1 MNINTKAI
9 SVLALLA
16 LTACGGGQNEA
27 YVWTPAGDRIRTEWA
42 ETINPSSVL
51 QEYPR
56 PQMVRSDWKNLNGLW
71 DYAII
76 PGDADPQGTA
86 CLTEASQGKILV
98 PFCVESAL
106 SGVGRF
112 PSPDSLLL
120 YRTEFKLPK
129 WNAEKVLLHFG
140 AVDQEADIYV
150 NGKYAGGHQG
160 GYDPFS
166 IDVTEYLKSG
176 KNTLAVRVSDP
187 TDSQNRPRGK
197 QVLNPSGIWYTPV
210 TGIWQTVWMEPV
222 PQSYISDYYCVANI
236 EQGTLTVYA
245 NVAGT
250 GSVTAELMEGSA
262 DFTSG
267 SEGNVLT
274 SVSAEA
280 GSPIVLTVPQAQL
293 WSPDSPYLYGLK
305 LSLSQDGKVIDTV
318 LGYAAMREISAVT
331 TKDGHKRM
339 ALNGTPLFQYGP
351 LDQGWWPDGLYTAPS
366 DEALL
371 YDIQKTKDFG
381 FNMIRKHIKVEPA
394 RWYYHCDRLG
404 MMVWQDM
411 PSVTDNRTNT
421 WETKTYGGTDSQLT
435 AEEKDNYRREWK
447 NIMGSLRTFP
457 SIVVWVPFNEAW
469 GQFDTEEI
477 AEYTAGI
484 DDTRLINPASGGN
497 FRLCGDI
504 LDLHH
509 YPEPAMV
516 LYNKDY
522 INVLGEYGGI
532 GLVVDGHI
540 WQPDRNWGYVR
551 YQSGEEVLK
560 VYGEYAEMLKGLIAK
575 GFAAAVYTQTTD
587 VEIEV
592 NGLMT
597 YDRKVKIDENGI
609 RDINRSVIESMP
621 TE

>member
-1 MNINTKAI
+1 MN
-9 SVLALLA
+9 
-16 LTACGGGQNEA
+16 GQ
-27 YVWTPAGDRIRTEWA
+27 
-42 ETINPSSVL
+42 
-51 QEYPR
+51 
-56 PQMVRSDWKNLNGLW
+56 
-71 DYAII
+71 
-76 PGDADPQGTA
+76 
-86 CLTEASQGKILV
+86 
-98 PFCVESAL
+98 
-106 SGVGRF
+106 
-112 PSPDSLLL
+112 
-120 YRTEFKLPK
+120 
-129 WNAEKVLLHFG
+129 
-140 AVDQEADIYV
+140 
-150 NGKYAGGHQG
+150 YAGGHQG

-176 KNTLAVRVSDP
+176 RNELAVRVSDP
-187 TDSQNRPRGK
+187 TDSANRPRGK
-197 QVLNPSGIWYTPV
+197 QVLNPDGIWYTPV

-222 PQSYISDYYCVANI
+222 PENHIIDYHCIANI

-245 NVAGT
+245 DVAGT
-250 GSVTAELMEGSA
+250 GAVTAELMEGSV

-274 SVSAEA
+274 SVSEEA
-280 GSPIVLTVPQAQL
+280 GTPIVLTVPQAQL
-293 WSPDSPYLYGLK
+293 WSPDSPYLYGLRLT
-305 LSLSQDGKVIDTV
+305 LSENGKTVDTV
-318 LGYAAMREISAVT
+318 LGYAAMREISVMRT
-331 TKDGHKRM
+331 GDGHKRM
-339 ALNGTPLFQYGP
+339 ALNGKPLFQYGP

-366 DEALL
+366 DEALA

-411 PSVTDNRTNT
+411 PSITDSRSNV
-421 WETKTYGGTDSQLT
+421 WETQKYGGTDSQLT
-435 AEEKDNYRREWK
+435 DDEKTNYRREWK
-447 NIMGSLRTFP
+447 NIMESLRTFP

-477 AEYTAGI
+477 TAYTEVI
-484 DDTRLINPASGGN
+484 DDSRLINPASGGN

-509 YPEPAMV
+509 YSEPAMV

-522 INVLGEYGGI
+522 VNVLGEYGGI

-551 YQSGEEVLK
+551 YQNGEEVLK
-560 VYGEYAEMLKGLIAK
+560 VYGDYAEMLKGLIAK
-575 GFAAAVYTQTTD
+575 GFSAAVYTQTTD

-597 YDRKVKIDENGI
+597 YDRKVKVDEAGI
-609 RDINRSVIESMP
+609 RAINRSVIESMP
-621 TE
+621 AE

>member
-1 MNINTKAI
+1 MKSSTKAI
-9 SVLALLA
+9 LLLLG
-16 LTACGGGQNEA
+16 LTACNGQKDA
-27 YVWTPAGDRIRTEWA
+27 YVWTPAGDRIMTEWA
-42 ETINPSSVL
+42 ETIDPAAVL

-56 PQMVRSDWKNLNGLW
+56 PQMVRSEWKNLNGLW

-76 PGDADPQGTA
+76 SSDGDPQGTA
-86 CLTEASQGKILV
+86 CLTEASQGRILV

-129 WNAEKVLLHFG
+129 WKGDRVLLNFG
-140 AVDQEADIYV
+140 AVDQIAEIYV
-150 NGKYAGGHQG
+150 NGQYAGGHQG

-176 KNTLAVRVSDP
+176 RNELAIRVEDP

-197 QVLNPSGIWYTPV
+197 QVLEPGGIWYTPV

-222 PQSYISDYYCVANI
+222 PENHITGYHCVADI
-236 EQGTLTVYA
+236 EQGTLTVFA
-245 NVAGT
+245 DIAGT
-250 GSVTAELMEGSA
+250 GTVTAELMEGST

-280 GSPIVLTVPQAQL
+280 GAPIVLTVPQAQL
-293 WSPDSPYLYGLK
+293 WSPDSPYLYGLRLT
-305 LSLSQDGKVIDTV
+305 LSENGETVDSV
-318 LGYAAMREISAVT
+318 LGYAAMREISAVRT
-331 TKDGHKRM
+331 RDGHKRL
-339 ALNGTPLFQYGP
+339 ALNGKPLFQYGP

-366 DEALL
+366 DEALA
-371 YDIQKTKDFG
+371 YDVRKTKDFG

-404 MMVWQDM
+404 MLVWQDM
-411 PSVTDNRTNT
+411 PSITGNKSNV
-421 WETKTYGGTDSQLT
+421 WETKKYGGTDSKVND
-435 AEEKDNYRREWK
+435 EEKANYRREWK
-447 NIMGSLRTFP
+447 NIIESLRVFP

-469 GQFDTEEI
+469 GQFDTEAI
-477 AEYTAGI
+477 AEYTASI
-484 DDTRLINPASGGN
+484 DDSRLINPASGGN

-522 INVLGEYGGI
+522 VNVLGEYGGI

-540 WQPDRNWGYVR
+540 WQPDRNWGYVK
-551 YQSGEEVLK
+551 YQNGEEVLK
-560 VYGEYAEMLKGLIAK
+560 VYGEYAEMLKGLVAK

-597 YDRKVKIDENGI
+597 YDRKVKVDEEKL
-609 RDINRSVIESMP
+609 REINRSVIASMP
-621 TE
+621 ED

>member
-1 MNINTKAI
+1 MKINTEI
-9 SVLALLA
+9 LSILSLLGLA
-16 LTACGGGQNEA
+16 ACSGQKDA
-27 YVWTPAGDRIRTEWA
+27 YVWAPAGDRIMTEWA
-42 ETINPSSVL
+42 ETIDPSAVH

-71 DYAII
+71 DYAIVSE
-76 PGDADPQGTA
+76 DDDPQGTA
-86 CLTEASQGKILV
+86 CLTEDAQGKILV

-129 WNAEKVLLHFG
+129 WKGDRILLHFG
-140 AVDQEADIYV
+140 AVDQDAEIYV
-150 NGKYAGGHQG
+150 NGQYAGGHQG

-166 IDVTEYLKSG
+166 IDVTPYLKSG
-176 KNTLAVRVSDP
+176 KNELAVRVEDP
-187 TDSQNRPRGK
+187 TDSANRPRGK
-197 QVLNPSGIWYTPV
+197 QVLEPGGIWYTPV

-222 PQSYISDYYCVANI
+222 PENHITGYHCVADI
-236 EQGTLTVYA
+236 EQGTLTVFA
-245 NVAGT
+245 DIAGKGT
-250 GSVTAELMEGSA
+250 VTAELMEGSTS
-262 DFTSG
+262 FTSG

-274 SVSAEA
+274 SVSEEV
-280 GSPIVLTVPQAQL
+280 GTPIVLTVPQAQL
-293 WSPDSPYLYGLK
+293 WSPDSPYLYGLRLT
-305 LSLSQDGKVIDTV
+305 LSEDGRTVDTV
-318 LGYAAMREISAVT
+318 LGYAAMREISAIRT
-331 TKDGHKRM
+331 QDGHKRL
-339 ALNGTPLFQYGP
+339 ALNGKPLFQFGP

-366 DEALL
+366 DEALV
-371 YDIQKTKDFG
+371 YDIQKTKNFG

-411 PSVTDNRTNT
+411 PSITDSRTNS
-421 WETKTYGGTDSQLT
+421 WETQKYGGTDSQLT
-435 AEEKDNYRREWK
+435 ADEKANYRREWK
-447 NIMGSLRTFP
+447 NIMESLRIFP

-477 AEYTAGI
+477 TAYTREI
-484 DDTRLINPASGGN
+484 DDSRLINPASGGN

-509 YPEPAMV
+509 YSEPGMV

-522 INVLGEYGGI
+522 VNVLGEYGGI

-560 VYGEYAEMLKGLIAK
+560 VYGDYAEMLKGLIAK
-575 GFAAAVYTQTTD
+575 GFSAAVYTQTTD

-597 YDRKVKIDENGI
+597 YDRKVKVDEAGL
-609 RDINRSVIESMP
+609 RAINRSVIESMP
-621 TE
+621 AE

>member
-1 MNINTKAI
+1 MNISTKTTI
-9 SVLALLA
+9 VLTLLA
-16 LTACGGGQNEA
+16 LTACGGQTET
-27 YVWTPAGDRIRTEWA
+27 YVWTPAGDHIRTEWA
-42 ETINPSSVL
+42 ETIDPSAVL

-56 PQMVRSDWKNLNGLW
+56 PQMVRGEWQNLNGLW

-76 PGDADPQGTA
+76 SSDSDPQGTA

-98 PFCVESAL
+98 PFCVESSL

-129 WNAEKVLLHFG
+129 WNSDRVLLHFG
-140 AVDQEADIYV
+140 AVDQNADIYV

-176 KNTLAVRVSDP
+176 KNTLAIRVEDP
-187 TDSQNRPRGK
+187 TDSQNHPRGK
-197 QVLNPSGIWYTPV
+197 QVLKPGGIWYTSV

-222 PQSYISDYYCVANI
+222 AKSYITDYYYVANI

-245 NVAGT
+245 NVEGT
-250 GSVTAELMEGSA
+250 GTVTAELMEGSA

-274 SVSAEA
+274 SVSEEA
-280 GSPIVLTVPQAQL
+280 GTPIVLTVPQAQL

-305 LSLSQDGKVIDTV
+305 LSLSENGKTVDSV
-318 LGYAAMREISAVT
+318 LGYAAMREISAVRT
-331 TKDGHKRM
+331 QDGHKRL
-339 ALNGTPLFQYGP
+339 ALNGKPLFQYGP

-366 DEALL
+366 DEALV

-411 PSVTDNRTNT
+411 PSVTDNRSNK
-421 WETKTYGGTDSQLT
+421 WETQKYGGTDS
-435 AEEKDNYRREWK
+435 AVNDEDKANYRREWK
-447 NIMGSLRTFP
+447 NVMESLRTFP

-477 AEYTAGI
+477 AAYTAGI
-484 DDTRLINPASGGN
+484 DSSRLINPASGGN

-509 YPEPAMV
+509 YSEPAMV

-522 INVLGEYGGI
+522 VNVLGEYGGI
-532 GLVVDGHI
+532 GLVVDGHV

-560 VYGEYAEMLKGLIAK
+560 VYGDYAEMLKELIAK
-575 GFAAAVYTQTTD
+575 GFSAAVYTQTTD

-597 YDRKVKIDENGI
+597 YDRKVKVDEAGI
-609 RDINRSVIESMP
+609 RAINRSVIESMP
-621 TE
+621 VE

>member
-1 MNINTKAI
+1 MKISTKTTI
-9 SVLALLA
+9 VLTLLA
-16 LTACGGGQNEA
+16 LTACGGQTET
-27 YVWTPAGDRIRTEWA
+27 YVWTPAGDHIRTEWA
-42 ETINPSSVL
+42 ETIDPSSVL

-56 PQMVRSDWKNLNGLW
+56 PQMVRGEWQNLNGLW

-76 PGDADPQGTA
+76 SSDSDPQVTA

-98 PFCVESAL
+98 PFCVESSL

-129 WNAEKVLLHFG
+129 WNSDRVLLHFG
-140 AVDQEADIYV
+140 AVDQNADIYV

-166 IDVTEYLKSG
+166 IDVTEYLQNG
-176 KNTLAVRVSDP
+176 KNTLAIRVEDP
-187 TDSQNRPRGK
+187 TDSQNHPRGK
-197 QVLNPSGIWYTPV
+197 QVLKPSGIWYTPV

-222 PQSYISDYYCVANI
+222 AKSYIADYYCIANI
-236 EQGTLTVYA
+236 EQGTLTVFA
-245 NVAGT
+245 NVEGT
-250 GSVTAELMEGSA
+250 GAVTAELMEGSS

-274 SVSAEA
+274 SVSEEA
-280 GSPIVLTVPQAQL
+280 GTPIVLTVPQAQL

-305 LSLSQDGKVIDTV
+305 LTLSENGKTVDTV
-318 LGYAAMREISAVT
+318 LGYAAMREISAVR

-339 ALNGTPLFQYGP
+339 ALNGKPLFQFGP

-366 DEALL
+366 DEALA

-411 PSVTDNRTNT
+411 PSVTDNRSNK
-421 WETKTYGGTDSQLT
+421 WETKEYGGTDS
-435 AEEKDNYRREWK
+435 AVNDEDKANYRREWK
-447 NIMGSLRTFP
+447 NIMESLRTFP

-477 AEYTAGI
+477 AAYTAGI
-484 DDTRLINPASGGN
+484 DSSRLINPASGGN

-509 YPEPAMV
+509 YSEPAMV

-522 INVLGEYGGI
+522 VNVLGEYGGI

-560 VYGEYAEMLKGLIAK
+560 VYGDYAEMLKELIAK
-575 GFAAAVYTQTTD
+575 GFSAAVYTQTTD

-597 YDRKVKIDENGI
+597 YDRKVKVDEAGI
-609 RDINRSVIESMP
+609 RAINRSVIESMP
-621 TE
+621 VE

>member
-1 MNINTKAI
+1 MKISTKTTI
-9 SVLALLA
+9 VLTLLA
-16 LTACGGGQNEA
+16 LTACGGQTET
-27 YVWTPAGDRIRTEWA
+27 YVWTPAGDHIRTEWA
-42 ETINPSSVL
+42 ETIDPSSVL

-56 PQMVRSDWKNLNGLW
+56 PQMVRGEWQNLNGLW

-76 PGDADPQGTA
+76 SSDSDPQVTA

-98 PFCVESAL
+98 PFCVESSL

-129 WNAEKVLLHFG
+129 WNSDRVLLHFG
-140 AVDQEADIYV
+140 AVDQNADIYV

-166 IDVTEYLKSG
+166 IDVTEYLQNG
-176 KNTLAVRVSDP
+176 KNTLAIRVEDP
-187 TDSQNRPRGK
+187 TDSQNHPRGK
-197 QVLNPSGIWYTPV
+197 QVLKPSGIWYTPV

-222 PQSYISDYYCVANI
+222 AKSYIADYYCIANI
-236 EQGTLTVYA
+236 EQGTLTVFA
-245 NVAGT
+245 NVEGT
-250 GSVTAELMEGSA
+250 GAVTAELMEGSA

-274 SVSAEA
+274 SVSEEA
-280 GSPIVLTVPQAQL
+280 GTPIVLTVPQAQL

-305 LSLSQDGKVIDTV
+305 LTLSENGKTVDTV
-318 LGYAAMREISAVT
+318 LGYAAMREISAVR

-339 ALNGTPLFQYGP
+339 ALNGKPLFQFGP

-366 DEALL
+366 DEALA

-411 PSVTDNRTNT
+411 PSVTDNRSNK
-421 WETKTYGGTDSQLT
+421 WETKEYGGTDS
-435 AEEKDNYRREWK
+435 AVNDEDKANYRREWK
-447 NIMGSLRTFP
+447 NIMESLRTFP

-477 AEYTAGI
+477 AAYTAGI
-484 DDTRLINPASGGN
+484 DSSRLINPASGGN

-509 YPEPAMV
+509 YSEPAMV

-522 INVLGEYGGI
+522 VNVLGEYGGI

-560 VYGEYAEMLKGLIAK
+560 VYGDYAEMLKELIAK
-575 GFAAAVYTQTTD
+575 GFSAAVYTQTTD

-597 YDRKVKIDENGI
+597 YDRKVKVDEAGI
-609 RDINRSVIESMP
+609 REINRSVIESMP
-621 TE
+621 VE

>member
-1 MNINTKAI
+1 MKITTKAI
-9 SVLALLA
+9 SALALFA
-16 LTACGGGQNEA
+16 LTACGGQNEA
-27 YVWTPAGDRIRTEWA
+27 CVWTPAGDHIKTEWA
-42 ETINPSSVL
+42 ETIDPSAVL

-56 PQMVRSDWKNLNGLW
+56 PQMVRADWKNLNGLW
-71 DYAII
+71 DYAIVSE
-76 PGDADPQGTA
+76 DADPDGTA

-129 WNAEKVLLHFG
+129 WNAGRVLLHFG
-140 AVDQEADIYV
+140 AVDQNADIYV

-166 IDVTEYLKSG
+166 VDVTEYLKSG
-176 KNTLAVRVSDP
+176 KNTLALRVSDP

-197 QVLNPSGIWYTPV
+197 QVLNPNGIWYTPV

-222 PQSYISDYYCVANI
+222 PESYIAGYYCVANV

-245 NVAGT
+245 DVAGT
-250 GSVTAELMEGSA
+250 GSVTAELMEGSS

-274 SVSAEA
+274 SVSEEA
-280 GSPIVLTVPQAQL
+280 GTPIVLTVPQAQL
-293 WSPDSPYLYGLK
+293 WSPDSPYLYGLR
-305 LSLSQDGKVIDTV
+305 LSLSQDGKAVDTV
-318 LGYAAMREISAVT
+318 LGYAAMREISAVR

-339 ALNGTPLFQYGP
+339 ALNGKPLFQYGP

-411 PSVTDNRTNT
+411 PSVTDNRSNF
-421 WETKTYGGTDSQLT
+421 WETQKYGGADSQLT
-435 AEEKDNYRREWK
+435 ADDKTNYRREWK
-447 NIMGSLRTFP
+447 NIMESLRAFP

-469 GQFDTEEI
+469 GQFDTEDI

-509 YPEPAMV
+509 YPEPTMV

-540 WQPDRNWGYVR
+540 WQPDRNWGYVK
-551 YQSGEEVLK
+551 YQSGDEVLN
-560 VYGEYAEMLKGLIAK
+560 VYGEYAEMLKDLIAK

-597 YDRKVKIDENGI
+597 YDRKVKIDEARI
-609 RDINRSVIESMP
+609 REINRSVIESMP
-621 TE
+621 AE

>member
-1 MNINTKAI
+1 MNISTKTTI
-9 SVLALLA
+9 VLTLLA
-16 LTACGGGQNEA
+16 LTACGGQTET
-27 YVWTPAGDRIRTEWA
+27 YVWTPAGDHIRTEWA
-42 ETINPSSVL
+42 ETIDPSAVL

-56 PQMVRSDWKNLNGLW
+56 PQMVRGEWQNLNGLW

-76 PGDADPQGTA
+76 SSDSDPQGTA

-98 PFCVESAL
+98 PFCVESSL

-129 WNAEKVLLHFG
+129 WNSDRVLLHFG
-140 AVDQEADIYV
+140 AVDQNADIYV

-176 KNTLAVRVSDP
+176 KNTLAIRVEDP
-187 TDSQNRPRGK
+187 TDSQNHPRGK
-197 QVLNPSGIWYTPV
+197 QVLKPGGIWYTSV

-222 PQSYISDYYCVANI
+222 AKSYITDYYYVVNI

-245 NVAGT
+245 NVEGT
-250 GSVTAELMEGSA
+250 GTVTAELMEGSA

-274 SVSAEA
+274 SVSEEA
-280 GSPIVLTVPQAQL
+280 GTPIVLTVPQAQL

-305 LSLSQDGKVIDTV
+305 LSLSENGKTVDSV
-318 LGYAAMREISAVT
+318 LGYAAMREISAVRT
-331 TKDGHKRM
+331 QDGHKRL
-339 ALNGTPLFQYGP
+339 ALNGKPLFQYGP

-366 DEALL
+366 DESLV

-411 PSVTDNRTNT
+411 PSVTDNRSNK
-421 WETKTYGGTDSQLT
+421 WETKEYGGTDS
-435 AEEKDNYRREWK
+435 AVNDEDKANYRREWK
-447 NIMGSLRTFP
+447 NIMESLRTFP

-477 AEYTAGI
+477 AAYTAGI
-484 DDTRLINPASGGN
+484 DSSRLINPASGGN

-509 YPEPAMV
+509 YSEPAMV

-522 INVLGEYGGI
+522 VNVLGEYGGI
-532 GLVVDGHI
+532 GLVVDGHV

-560 VYGEYAEMLKGLIAK
+560 VYGDYAEMLKELIAK
-575 GFAAAVYTQTTD
+575 GFSAAVYTQTTD

-597 YDRKVKIDENGI
+597 YDRKVKVDEAGI
-609 RDINRSVIESMP
+609 RAINRSVIESMP
-621 TE
+621 VE

>member
-1 MNINTKAI
+1 MNISTKTTI
-9 SVLALLA
+9 VLTLLA
-16 LTACGGGQNEA
+16 LTACGGQTET
-27 YVWTPAGDRIRTEWA
+27 YVWTPAGDHIRTEWA
-42 ETINPSSVL
+42 ETIDPSAVL

-56 PQMVRSDWKNLNGLW
+56 PQMVRGEWQNLNGLW

-76 PGDADPQGTA
+76 SSDSDPQGTA

-98 PFCVESAL
+98 PFCVESSL

-129 WNAEKVLLHFG
+129 WNSDRVLLHFG
-140 AVDQEADIYV
+140 AVDQNADIYV

-176 KNTLAVRVSDP
+176 KNTLAIRVEDP
-187 TDSQNRPRGK
+187 TDSQNHPRGK
-197 QVLNPSGIWYTPV
+197 QVLKPGGIWYTSV

-222 PQSYISDYYCVANI
+222 AKSYITDYYYVANI

-245 NVAGT
+245 NVEGT
-250 GSVTAELMEGSA
+250 GTVTAELMEGSA

-274 SVSAEA
+274 SVSEEA
-280 GSPIVLTVPQAQL
+280 GTPIVLTVPQAQL

-305 LSLSQDGKVIDTV
+305 LSLSENGKTVDSV
-318 LGYAAMREISAVT
+318 LGYAAMREISAVRT
-331 TKDGHKRM
+331 QDGHKRL
-339 ALNGTPLFQYGP
+339 ALNGKPLFQYGP

-366 DEALL
+366 DESLV

-411 PSVTDNRTNT
+411 PSVTDNRSNK
-421 WETKTYGGTDSQLT
+421 WETKEYGGTDS
-435 AEEKDNYRREWK
+435 AVNDEDKANYRREWK
-447 NIMGSLRTFP
+447 NIMESLRTFP

-477 AEYTAGI
+477 AAYTAGI
-484 DDTRLINPASGGN
+484 DSSRLINPASGGN

-509 YPEPAMV
+509 YSEPAMV

-522 INVLGEYGGI
+522 VNVLGEYGGI
-532 GLVVDGHI
+532 GLVVDGHV

-560 VYGEYAEMLKGLIAK
+560 VYGDYAEMLKELIAK
-575 GFAAAVYTQTTD
+575 GFSAAVYTQTTD

-597 YDRKVKIDENGI
+597 YDRKVKVDEAGI
-609 RDINRSVIESMP
+609 RAINRSVIESMP
-621 TE
+621 VE

>member
-1 MNINTKAI
+1 MKISTKTTI
-9 SVLALLA
+9 VLTLLA
-16 LTACGGGQNEA
+16 LTACGGQTET
-27 YVWTPAGDRIRTEWA
+27 YVWTPAGDHIRTEWA
-42 ETINPSSVL
+42 ETIDPSSVL

-56 PQMVRSDWKNLNGLW
+56 PQMVRGEWQNLNGLW

-76 PGDADPQGTA
+76 SSDSDPQVTA

-98 PFCVESAL
+98 PFCVESSL

-129 WNAEKVLLHFG
+129 WNSDRVLLHFG
-140 AVDQEADIYV
+140 AVDQNADIYV

-166 IDVTEYLKSG
+166 IDVTEYLQNG
-176 KNTLAVRVSDP
+176 KNTLAIRVEDP
-187 TDSQNRPRGK
+187 TDSQNHPRGK
-197 QVLNPSGIWYTPV
+197 QVLKPSGIWYTPV

-222 PQSYISDYYCVANI
+222 AKSYIADYYCIANI
-236 EQGTLTVYA
+236 EQGTLTVFA
-245 NVAGT
+245 NVEGT
-250 GSVTAELMEGSA
+250 GAVTAELMEGSA

-274 SVSAEA
+274 SVSEEA
-280 GSPIVLTVPQAQL
+280 GTPIVLTVPQAQL

-305 LSLSQDGKVIDTV
+305 LTLSENGKTVDTV
-318 LGYAAMREISAVT
+318 LGYAAMREISAVR

-339 ALNGTPLFQYGP
+339 ALNGKPLFQFGP

-366 DEALL
+366 DEALA

-411 PSVTDNRTNT
+411 PSVTDNRSNK
-421 WETKTYGGTDSQLT
+421 WETKEYGGTDS
-435 AEEKDNYRREWK
+435 AVNDEDKANYRREWK
-447 NIMGSLRTFP
+447 NIMESLRIFP

-477 AEYTAGI
+477 AAYTAGI
-484 DDTRLINPASGGN
+484 DSSRLINPASGGN

-509 YPEPAMV
+509 YSEPAMV

-522 INVLGEYGGI
+522 VNVLGEYGGI

-560 VYGEYAEMLKGLIAK
+560 VYGDYAEMLKELIAK
-575 GFAAAVYTQTTD
+575 GFSAAVYTQTTD

-597 YDRKVKIDENGI
+597 YDRKVKVDEAGI
-609 RDINRSVIESMP
+609 RAINRSVIESMP
-621 TE
+621 VE

>member
-1 MNINTKAI
+1 MNISTKTTI
-9 SVLALLA
+9 VLTLLA
-16 LTACGGGQNEA
+16 LTACGGQTET
-27 YVWTPAGDRIRTEWA
+27 YVWTPAGDHIRTEWA
-42 ETINPSSVL
+42 ETIDPSAVL

-56 PQMVRSDWKNLNGLW
+56 PQMVRGEWQNLNGLW

-76 PGDADPQGTA
+76 SSDSDPQGTA

-98 PFCVESAL
+98 PFCVESSL

-129 WNAEKVLLHFG
+129 WNSDRVLLHFG
-140 AVDQEADIYV
+140 AVDQNADIYV

-176 KNTLAVRVSDP
+176 KNTLAIRVEDP
-187 TDSQNRPRGK
+187 TDSQNHPRGK
-197 QVLNPSGIWYTPV
+197 QVLKPGGIWYTPV

-222 PQSYISDYYCVANI
+222 AKSYITDYYYVANI

-245 NVAGT
+245 NVEGT
-250 GSVTAELMEGSA
+250 GAVTAELMEGSA

-274 SVSAEA
+274 SVSEEA
-280 GSPIVLTVPQAQL
+280 GTPIVLTVPQAQL

-305 LSLSQDGKVIDTV
+305 LTLSENGKTVDSV
-318 LGYAAMREISAVT
+318 LGYAAMREISAVRT
-331 TKDGHKRM
+331 QDGHKRL
-339 ALNGTPLFQYGP
+339 ALNGKPLFQYGP

-366 DEALL
+366 DEALV

-411 PSVTDNRTNT
+411 PSVTDNRSNK
-421 WETKTYGGTDSQLT
+421 WETKEYGGTDS
-435 AEEKDNYRREWK
+435 AVNDEDKANYRREWK
-447 NIMGSLRTFP
+447 NIMESLRTFP

-477 AEYTAGI
+477 AAYTAGI
-484 DDTRLINPASGGN
+484 DSSRLINPASGGN

-509 YPEPAMV
+509 YSEPAMV

-522 INVLGEYGGI
+522 VNVLGEYGGI
-532 GLVVDGHI
+532 GLVVDGHV

-560 VYGEYAEMLKGLIAK
+560 VYGDYAEMLKELIAK
-575 GFAAAVYTQTTD
+575 GFSAAVYTQTTD

-597 YDRKVKIDENGI
+597 YDRKVKVDEAGI
-609 RDINRSVIESMP
+609 RAINRSVIESMP
-621 TE
+621 VE

>member
-1 MNINTKAI
+1 MNISTKTTI
-9 SVLALLA
+9 VLTLLA
-16 LTACGGGQNEA
+16 LTACGGQTET
-27 YVWTPAGDRIRTEWA
+27 YVWTPAGDHIRTEWA
-42 ETINPSSVL
+42 ETIDPSAVL

-56 PQMVRSDWKNLNGLW
+56 PQMVRGEWQNLNGLW

-76 PGDADPQGTA
+76 SSDSDPQGTA

-98 PFCVESAL
+98 PFCVESSL

-129 WNAEKVLLHFG
+129 WNSDRVLLHFG
-140 AVDQEADIYV
+140 AVDQNADIYV

-176 KNTLAVRVSDP
+176 KNTLAIRVEDP
-187 TDSQNRPRGK
+187 TDSQNHPRGK
-197 QVLNPSGIWYTPV
+197 QVLKPGGIWYTSV

-222 PQSYISDYYCVANI
+222 AKSYITDYYYVANI

-245 NVAGT
+245 NVEGT
-250 GSVTAELMEGSA
+250 GTVTAELMEGSA

-274 SVSAEA
+274 SVSEEA
-280 GSPIVLTVPQAQL
+280 GTPIVLTVPQAQL

-305 LSLSQDGKVIDTV
+305 LTLSENGKTVDSV
-318 LGYAAMREISAVT
+318 LGYAAMREISAVRT
-331 TKDGHKRM
+331 QDGHKRL
-339 ALNGTPLFQYGP
+339 ALNGKPLFQYGP

-366 DEALL
+366 DEALV

-411 PSVTDNRTNT
+411 PSVTDNRSNK
-421 WETKTYGGTDSQLT
+421 WETKEYGGTDS
-435 AEEKDNYRREWK
+435 AVNDEDKANYRREWK
-447 NIMGSLRTFP
+447 NIMESLRTFP

-477 AEYTAGI
+477 AAYTAGI
-484 DDTRLINPASGGN
+484 DSSRLINPASGGN

-509 YPEPAMV
+509 YSEPAMV

-522 INVLGEYGGI
+522 VNVLGEYGGI
-532 GLVVDGHI
+532 GLVVDGHV

-560 VYGEYAEMLKGLIAK
+560 VYGDYAEMLKELIAK
-575 GFAAAVYTQTTD
+575 GFSAAVYTQTTD

-597 YDRKVKIDENGI
+597 YDRKVKVDEAGI
-609 RDINRSVIESMP
+609 RAINRSVIESMP
-621 TE
+621 VE

>member
-1 MNINTKAI
+1 MKISTKTTI
-9 SVLALLA
+9 VLTLLA
-16 LTACGGGQNEA
+16 LTACGGQTET
-27 YVWTPAGDRIRTEWA
+27 YVWTPAGDHIRTEWA
-42 ETINPSSVL
+42 ETIDPSAVL

-56 PQMVRSDWKNLNGLW
+56 PQMVRGEWKNLNGLW

-76 PGDADPQGTA
+76 SSDSDPQGTA

-98 PFCVESAL
+98 PYCVESSL

-129 WNAEKVLLHFG
+129 WNSDRVLLHFG
-140 AVDQEADIYV
+140 AVDQNADIYV

-166 IDVTEYLKSG
+166 IDVTEYLQNG
-176 KNTLAVRVSDP
+176 KNTLAIRVEDP
-187 TDSQNRPRGK
+187 TDSQNHPRGK
-197 QVLNPSGIWYTPV
+197 QVLKPSGIWYTPV

-222 PQSYISDYYCVANI
+222 AKSYIADYYCIANI
-236 EQGTLTVYA
+236 EQGTLTVFA
-245 NVAGT
+245 NVEGT
-250 GSVTAELMEGSA
+250 GAVTAELMEGSA

-274 SVSAEA
+274 SVSEEA
-280 GSPIVLTVPQAQL
+280 GTPIVLTVPQAQL

-305 LSLSQDGKVIDTV
+305 LTLSENGKTVDTV
-318 LGYAAMREISAVT
+318 LGYAAMREISAVR

-339 ALNGTPLFQYGP
+339 ALNGKPLFQFGP

-366 DEALL
+366 DEALV

-411 PSVTDNRTNT
+411 PSVTDNRSNK
-421 WETKTYGGTDSQLT
+421 WETKEYGGTDS
-435 AEEKDNYRREWK
+435 AVNDEDKANYRREWK
-447 NIMGSLRTFP
+447 NIMESLRTFP

-477 AEYTAGI
+477 AAYTAGI
-484 DDTRLINPASGGN
+484 DSSRLINPASGGN

-509 YPEPAMV
+509 YSEPAMV

-522 INVLGEYGGI
+522 VNVLGEYGGI

-560 VYGEYAEMLKGLIAK
+560 VYGDYAEMLKELIAK
-575 GFAAAVYTQTTD
+575 GFSAAVYTQTTD

-597 YDRKVKIDENGI
+597 YDRKVKVDEAGI
-609 RDINRSVIESMP
+609 RAINRSVIESMP
-621 TE
+621 VE